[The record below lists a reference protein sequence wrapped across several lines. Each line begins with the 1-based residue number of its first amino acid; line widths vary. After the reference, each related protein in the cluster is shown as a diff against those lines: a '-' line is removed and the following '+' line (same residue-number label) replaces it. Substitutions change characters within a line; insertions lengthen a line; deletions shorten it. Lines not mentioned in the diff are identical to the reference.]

1 MHFSALLVSY
11 CVAASA
17 TLIAAITDTR
27 SGRIPN
33 WLTLPLLGLAPI
45 AWGFGAGGRDAVFS
59 LLGLLACGV
68 LPLLFFYR
76 NAMGGGDVKLFA
88 ALGAVLGPTAGIEVQ
103 FSSYVSLT
111 FLLFARMAWEGRLFS
126 TLATSV
132 RASLNLVLPARLQK
146 PIEPSQL
153 TSMRMG
159 IAICA
164 ATVLSLLLKA
174 QGGAF

>member
-1 MHFSALLVSY
+1 MHPSALLVSY

-33 WLTLPLLGLAPI
+33 WLTLPLLGLAPL
-45 AWGFGAGGRDAVFS
+45 AWYLGAGGRDALFS
-59 LLGLLACGV
+59 VLGLIACGL

-76 NAMGGGDVKLFA
+76 DAMGGGDVKLFA
-88 ALGAVLGPTAGIEVQ
+88 ALGAVLGPSAGIEVQ
-103 FSSYVSLT
+103 FFSYLSLT
-111 FLLFARMAWEGRLFS
+111 FLLLARMAWEGRLFATLVTS
-126 TLATSV
+126 T
-132 RASLNLVLPARLQK
+132 RASLNLVLPTRLRK
-146 PIEPSQL
+146 PIEASDL

-159 IAICA
+159 VAICT

-174 QGGAF
+174 HGGAF